1 MHKCQMQKSKV
12 DVQEQKFRILTRCG
26 FLAGDSKEIS
36 PIFTQFIDTTWQLM
50 NQFPHAFQFNEK

>member
-1 MHKCQMQKSKV
+1 MHLYSWKLQKSAISPKY
-12 DVQEQKFRILTRCG
+12 DMFRCG

-50 NQFPHAFQFNEK
+50 NQFPQAFQFNHK

>member
-1 MHKCQMQKSKV
+1 MRQIRMRKINQIYKNEVENIC
-12 DVQEQKFRILTRCG
+12 RCG

-50 NQFPHAFQFNEK
+50 NQFPQAFQFNHK

>member
-1 MHKCQMQKSKV
+1 M
-12 DVQEQKFRILTRCG
+12 TRCG

-50 NQFPHAFQFNEK
+50 NQFPQAFQFNHK

>member
-1 MHKCQMQKSKV
+1 MQNAKNQQQSTV
-12 DVQEQKFRILTRCG
+12 MCRCG

-50 NQFPHAFQFNEK
+50 NQFPQAFQFNHK

>member
-1 MHKCQMQKSKV
+1 MPKINSTIMC
-12 DVQEQKFRILTRCG
+12 RCG

-50 NQFPHAFQFNEK
+50 NQFPQAFQFNHK

>member
-1 MHKCQMQKSKV
+1 MRNAQIPTLKETKV
-12 DVQEQKFRILTRCG
+12 EKICRCG

-50 NQFPHAFQFNEK
+50 NQFPQAFQFNHK

>member
-1 MHKCQMQKSKV
+1 M
-12 DVQEQKFRILTRCG
+12 FRCG

-50 NQFPHAFQFNEK
+50 NQFPQAFQFNHK